1 MNSPIITK
9 AKERLD
15 SMPNLLPGFLIA
27 CIWCG
32 SITLCSLPF
41 LLIETSS
48 LQVKLFMITLT
59 PVNFIFSFVTIAG
72 LLSRLGQKGIIP
84 GNFPRQALHK
94 VYFLRR
100 IFGACWTQVY
110 YFVPVYAVCLAIPLM
125 KKYLFRLFGYK
136 FSTNFVTYPDTWL
149 RDLPILKFEDGTY
162 IANRAVLGTNLCL
175 SDGNI
180 YVDKIILKQN
190 SLIGHLAGLA
200 PGTRVEENGE
210 IGINGA
216 LGLKSQL
223 GKKSKICPYAGVN
236 HGVKIGNNVE
246 IGSSSYIGL
255 KVVIGDN
262 IKVPAGAN
270 IPAGAVIQSPEDV
283 QKYFSSETEL
293 LNRRKDI
300 LGELLQAHLEHAK

>member
-1 MNSPIITK
+1 
-9 AKERLD
+9 
-15 SMPNLLPGFLIA
+15 MPNLLPSFLIG
-27 CIWCG
+27 CIWSG
-32 SITLCSLPF
+32 SITLSALPF
-41 LLIETSS
+41 LLVQTQSIEMKIF
-48 LQVKLFMITLT
+48 LIILT
-59 PVNFIFSFVTIAG
+59 PAIFIFSFITIAG
-72 LLSRLGQKGIIP
+72 LLSRIGQKGIIP
-84 GNFPRQALHK
+84 GSFPRQPLHK

-100 IFGACWTQVY
+100 VFGACWTQVY
-110 YFVPVYAVCLAIPLM
+110 YFVPVYSVCLAIPVV

-149 RDLPILKFEDGTY
+149 RDIPILKFEDGTY

-180 YVDKIILKQN
+180 FVDKIILKKN
-190 SLIGHLAGLA
+190 ALVGHLGGLA
-200 PGTRVEENGE
+200 PGARVEEHGE

-216 LGLKSQL
+216 LGLRSTL

-246 IGSSSYIGL
+246 IGSCSYIGL

-262 IKVPAGAN
+262 IKVPAGAH

-283 QKYFSSETEL
+283 QKYFSSETEML
-293 LNRRKDI
+293 IRRKDI
-300 LGELLQAHLEHAK
+300 LAELLQAHLEHAK